1 MKHLLLFAVR
11 AYWLLWPENRK
22 RCCLFRESCSR
33 HVYRVTCHD
42 GLLPGVRAL
51 FRRVRLCRGG
61 YSGTVLANGFEVCL
75 ADGTVISAEEA
86 SPAVVEPF
94 RRAAD
99 PLRAI
104 RKVAP

>member
-1 MKHLLLFAVR
+1 MKHLLLFVVR

-51 FRRVRLCRGG
+51 FRRIRLCRGG
-61 YSGTVLANGFEVCL
+61 YSVTVLANGFELSL
-75 ADGTVISAEEA
+75 ADGTVIPGNEA
-86 SPAVVEPF
+86 SATVLEPF
-94 RRAAD
+94 RRAAEL
-99 PLRAI
+99 LRD
-104 RKVAP
+104 RLSRR